1 MAVWGSQKQRRDCR
15 LEGSMSNPDD
25 AYRAAP
31 DLVPGLLEAA
41 KIAIEHMKKY
51 DAEADAA
58 TSAEDCI
65 YAEGRSREAVALA
78 SHFRARAEELKEK
91 NDG

>member
-1 MAVWGSQKQRRDCR
+1 
-15 LEGSMSNPDD
+15 MSNPD
-25 AYRAAP
+25 APRIAP
-31 DLVPGLLEAA
+31 DIIPGLLEAA

-78 SHFRARAEELKEK
+78 SHFRARAEALRAKAKEIT
-91 NDG
+91 DAE

>member
-1 MAVWGSQKQRRDCR
+1 
-15 LEGSMSNPDD
+15 MSNPDD